1 MISVIRQGNIDEF
14 QAIRMKSKITD
25 INKPIPKQLWNPLMY
40 ACHERNAPLVQHF
53 LCELNANPNQY
64 STDSPLILAC
74 QGILVYDQPATE
86 FIQTEEKVL
95 AIVHALIDHG
105 AIINMS
111 NGYGETALMFAAQN
125 GYTNVVKLF
134 LNNNVSI
141 EACDNKKRTAIFYAV
156 EGNKCEVVKQ
166 LIEAGAM
173 VDVQDRFQDTPKLI
187 ARACGYVDIEDLFG
201 IDDNKLTVPAEYRSY
216 NSYEDLIP
224 TAFSRNATYVVF
236 FSMIIT

>member
-1 MISVIRQGNIDEF
+1 MISVIRRGNIDEF
-14 QAIRMKSKITD
+14 ESIRMKSKISD

-40 ACHERNAPLVQHF
+40 ACHERNVPLVQYF
-53 LCELNANPNQY
+53 LSELNADPNQY

-74 QGILVYDQPATE
+74 QGTMIYDQVATE
-86 FIQTEEKVL
+86 IARAEENVL

-105 AIINMS
+105 AIINIS

-125 GYTNVVKLF
+125 GYTNVVQFL

-141 EACDNKKRTAIFYAV
+141 EACDNKKRTAIYYAV
-156 EGNKCEVVKQ
+156 EWNKCEVVKQ

-173 VDVQDRFQDTPKLI
+173 VDLQDRFNDTPKTV
-187 ARACGYVDIEDLFG
+187 AQSYGYADIEDLFKT
-201 IDDNKLTVPAEYRSY
+201 DDDKLTVPVEYRSY

-224 TAFSRNATYVVF
+224 TAFSHQTTYDRSF
-236 FSMIIT
+236 FCDN